1 MTRPAPGLLL
11 GGITLALTL
20 GALEL
25 LSWPAIALLARHP
38 RFDFTPVAESLEDQT
53 HKLGQILTGEERLI
67 ALDAELGW
75 IYKPNHSGR
84 LHSTNSRGLRGKR
97 EYALQ
102 PPPGV
107 LRVAAFGDSFVF
119 ATEVGDDDVWSR
131 QAERME
137 PRVEVLNYGVG
148 GYGTDQ
154 ALLLYRRRGQEL
166 APQVVVLGFPEVD
179 LPRNVNRY
187 RRFLGRHDL
196 PLFKP
201 RFELD
206 PQGDLRL
213 IANPFPGE
221 EGARRVFEDPRLA
234 LEAGAHDE
242 LFEPL
247 VWRNPLYDHSRL
259 VRLASTVASRVWH
272 SRLRA
277 DRFYRGDEMN
287 RDSQAFAVLVA
298 IVRAFAR
305 EVENAGDTFLF
316 MILPIHHRD
325 LSDGARRSYAPL
337 VEALPGI
344 TILDLADAL
353 RADPELGPAGLFE
366 AGGHYSPAANRVAGR
381 ALVELLRAR
390 GLL

>member
-1 MTRPAPGLLL
+1 VTPPIHRLLF
-11 GGITLALTL
+11 GVVKLAVVL

-25 LSWPAIALLARHP
+25 LSWAAIALLAGDS
-38 RFDFTPVAESLEDQT
+38 RFDFTPV
-53 HKLGQILTGEERLI
+53 GERLAEQSRKLEEI
-67 ALDAELGW
+67 LADENRLIGLDAELGW
-75 IYKPNHSGR
+75 VSAPNRSSD
-84 LHSTNSRGLRGKR
+84 LSSTNSRGLRGRR
-97 EYALQ
+97 EYTAQ
-102 PPPGV
+102 PAAGV

-119 ATEVGDDDVWSR
+119 GNEVGDEDAWTR
-131 QAERME
+131 QAERMQ

-148 GYGTDQ
+148 DYGSDQ

-187 RRFLGRHDL
+187 RRFLGAHDL

-206 PQGDLRL
+206 PHGELRV
-213 IANPFPGE
+213 IPNPFPGE
-221 EGARRVFEDPRLA
+221 AAVRRVLEDPRLA

-247 VWRNPLYDHSRL
+247 VWRNPLYDRSHL
-259 VRLASTVASRVWH
+259 VRLASTVASRVWQSH
-272 SRLRA
+272 LRP
-277 DRFYRGDEMN
+277 DRFHQGDEIS

-305 EVENAGDTFLF
+305 EVENAGGSFVLLIF
-316 MILPIHHRD
+316 PARD
-325 LSDGARRSYAPL
+325 EDIWGSARRGYAPL
-337 VEALPGI
+337 IDALPGI
-344 TILDLADAL
+344 TVLDLADAL
-353 RADPELGPAGLFE
+353 SADPELTPATLRVP
-366 AGGHYSPAANRVAGR
+366 GGHYSPAANAATAR
-381 ALVELLRAR
+381 ALLELLRAR